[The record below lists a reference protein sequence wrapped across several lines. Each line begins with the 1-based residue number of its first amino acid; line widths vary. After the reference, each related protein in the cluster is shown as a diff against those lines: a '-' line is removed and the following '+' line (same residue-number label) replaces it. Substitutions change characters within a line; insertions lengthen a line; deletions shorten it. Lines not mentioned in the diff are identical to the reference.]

1 MRVHKTLELTDSC
14 DIEDRTPSRPDVHVW
29 HDAEDPDC
37 EEGRSITIKV
47 GGAFGA
53 QTRYISLSVK
63 EARTLGEM
71 LCCVADFAY
80 ADPSLKTF
88 TNLSD
93 FAGDTNEHA

>member
-1 MRVHKTLELTDSC
+1 MKSQQEAEMRVHKTLELTDSC

-53 QTRYISLSVK
+53 QTR
-63 EARTLGEM
+63 
-71 LCCVADFAY
+71 VADFAY